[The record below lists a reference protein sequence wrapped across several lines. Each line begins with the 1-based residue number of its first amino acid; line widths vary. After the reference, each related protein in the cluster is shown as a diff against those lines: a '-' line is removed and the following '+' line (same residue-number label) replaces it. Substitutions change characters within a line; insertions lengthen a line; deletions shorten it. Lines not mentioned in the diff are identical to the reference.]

1 MTQPIAVQPIPS
13 ADTLV
18 ERAQAM
24 VPALRQRAASTE
36 AQRRAGK
43 ESAQAFLDAG
53 FFRVLQ
59 PKSHGGYELPFGT
72 HMRIAAELGR
82 GCASSAWVA
91 SVVAVHS
98 WIVGMFPAEAQE
110 DVWGGDN
117 AALVATSFLPAGA
130 KAERVGSGIVLTGRW
145 KFSSGLDL
153 CKWAIPLID
162 LPAREPG
169 GKSELGLALIP
180 LSDCK
185 TEDTWYTSGLAG
197 TGSNDFTCE
206 SLFVPEHRLIAVSA
220 LKGGATPGS
229 SVNPG
234 PLYRLPLWTFFPF
247 ALIGAGLGAA
257 KGALELIV
265 DGLANRKSVGQVKIA
280 EQQSVQL
287 RIARATAQINAAE
300 ALLLQDL
307 QTVNSDGAAGA
318 IPDMPQRLR
327 YRLDLSYAIELCV
340 QAVDTLYPLLGG
352 RGLVATDP
360 VQRAWRDV
368 HAVSQHIALVWD
380 VTAGL
385 YGAVR
390 LGFPCADPKI

>member
-1 MTQPIAVQPIPS
+1 MTQPAAIPT
-13 ADTLV
+13 ADELI
-18 ERAQAM
+18 ERARAM
-24 VPALRQRAASTE
+24 VPVMRQRAAATE
-36 AQRRAGK
+36 AQRRVGK
-43 ESAQAFLDAG
+43 DSAEAFAKAG

-59 PKSHGGYELPFGT
+59 PRHHGGYELPFGT

-82 GCASSAWVA
+82 GCPSSAWVA

-98 WIVGMFPAEAQE
+98 WIVGMFPPEAQE
-110 DVWGGDN
+110 EVWGADN
-117 AALVATSFLPAGA
+117 TTLVATSFLPAGA
-130 KAERVGSGIVLTGRW
+130 KAERVGNGIVLNGRW

-153 CKWAIPLID
+153 CDWAIPLVD

-197 TGSNDFTCE
+197 TGSNDFVVE
-206 SLFVPEHRLIAVSA
+206 SLFVPEHRVITVGA
-220 LKGGATPGS
+220 LRGGETPGS
-229 SVNPG
+229 AVNPG
-234 PLYRLPLWTFFPF
+234 SLYRLPLWTFFPF

-257 KGALELIV
+257 KGALEQVI
-265 DGLANRKSVGQVKIA
+265 DGLTNRKSIAQVSLA
-280 EQQSVQL
+280 DQQSVQL
-287 RIARATAQINAAE
+287 RIARASAQVNAAE

-307 QTVNSDGAAGA
+307 QTVNRDAATGM
-318 IPDMPQRLR
+318 IPDLQQRLR
-327 YRLDLSYAIELCV
+327 YRLDLSFAIELCA
-340 QAVDTLYPLLGG
+340 QAVDTLFPLLGG
-352 RGLVATDP
+352 RGLIAGDP

-368 HAVSQHIALVWD
+368 HAVQQHIALVWD

-390 LGFPCADPKI
+390 LGLPCGDPKI

>member
-1 MTQPIAVQPIPS
+1 MTQPIPT
-13 ADTLV
+13 ADALV

-24 VPALRQRAASTE
+24 VPALRQRAAATE
-36 AQRRAGK
+36 AQRRVGK
-43 ESAQAFLDAG
+43 ESAQQFLDAG

-59 PKSHGGYELPFGT
+59 PQSHGGYELPFGT

-91 SVVAVHS
+91 SVIAVHS
-98 WIVGMFPAEAQE
+98 WIVGMFPAEAQDE
-110 DVWGGDN
+110 VWGGDN

-130 KAERVGSGIVLTGRW
+130 KAERVGSGIVLSGRW

-162 LPAREPG
+162 LPARDGG

-206 SLFVPEHRLIAVSA
+206 SLFVPEHRVIAVSA

-229 SVNPG
+229 AVNPG

-257 KGALELIV
+257 KGALDQVV
-265 DGLANRKSVGQVKIA
+265 DGLANRKSIAQVRIA

-287 RIARATAQINAAE
+287 RIARATAQLNAAE

-307 QTVNSDGAAGA
+307 QAVNRDATAGT

-368 HAVSQHIALVWD
+368 HAVAQHIALVWD

>member
-1 MTQPIAVQPIPS
+1 MTQPIPN
-13 ADTLV
+13 ADDLV
-18 ERAQAM
+18 ARARAM
-24 VPALRQRAASTE
+24 VPTLRRRAAATE
-36 AQRRAGK
+36 AQRRVGK
-43 ESAQAFLDAG
+43 ETAQEFLEAG

-59 PKSHGGYELPFGT
+59 PRRYGGYELPFGT

-98 WIVGMFPAEAQE
+98 WIVGMFPPEAQE
-110 DVWGGDN
+110 EVWGADN
-117 AALVATSFLPAGA
+117 AALIATSFLPAGA
-130 KAERVGSGIVLTGRW
+130 KAERVGNGIVLNGRW

-153 CKWAIPLID
+153 CRWAIPLID
-162 LPAREPG
+162 LPARTPG
-169 GKSELGLALIP
+169 SKGELGLALIP
-180 LSDCK
+180 LSDCRI
-185 TEDTWYTSGLAG
+185 EDTWYTSGLAG
-197 TGSNDFTCE
+197 TGSNDFLAE
-206 SLFVPEHRLIAVSA
+206 SLFVPEHRVIAVSA
-220 LKGGATPGS
+220 LKGGETPGS
-229 SVNPG
+229 SINPS
-234 PLYRLPLWTFFPF
+234 PFYRLPLWAFFPF

-257 KGALELIV
+257 KGALEQV
-265 DGLANRKSVGQVKIA
+265 VEGLANRKSIAQVRIA

-307 QTVNSDGAAGA
+307 QTINLDAAAGA
-318 IPDMPQRLR
+318 LPETEQRLR
-327 YRLDLSYAIELCV
+327 YRLDLSYAIELCT
-340 QAVDTLYPLLGG
+340 QSVDTLYPLLGG

-368 HAVSQHIALVWD
+368 HAVAQHIALVWD

>member
-1 MTQPIAVQPIPS
+1 MTQPIPS
-13 ADTLV
+13 ADELV
-18 ERAQAM
+18 ARAAAM
-24 VPALRQRAASTE
+24 VPAQRQRAAATE
-36 AQRRAGK
+36 AQRRVGK
-43 ESAQAFLDAG
+43 ESAQEFRAAG

-59 PKSHGGYELPFGT
+59 PKRYGGYEAPFGT

-91 SVVAVHS
+91 SVIAVHS
-98 WIVGMFPAEAQE
+98 WIVGMFPPAAQDE
-110 DVWGGDN
+110 VWGDDHG
-117 AALVATSFLPAGA
+117 ALVATSFLPAGA
-130 KAERVGSGIVLTGRW
+130 KAERVGNGIVLNGRW
-145 KFSSGLDL
+145 KFSSGVDL
-153 CKWAIPLID
+153 CQWAIPLVD
-162 LPAREPG
+162 LPPRESG

-180 LSDCK
+180 LRDCK

-197 TGSNDFTCE
+197 TGSNDFLAE
-206 SLFVPEHRLIAVSA
+206 SLFVPDHRVIAVSA
-220 LKGGATPGS
+220 LRGGDTPGS
-229 SVNPG
+229 AINPS
-234 PLYRLPLWTFFPF
+234 PFYRLPLWTFFPF

-257 KGALELIV
+257 KGALEQIA
-265 DGLANRKSVGQVKIA
+265 DGLANRKSIAQVKIA

-287 RIARATAQINAAE
+287 RIARATAQIIAAE

-307 QTVNSDGAAGA
+307 QAVNRDAAAGV

-340 QAVDTLYPLLGG
+340 NAVDTLYPLLGG

>member
-1 MTQPIAVQPIPS
+1 MTQPIPTAEE
-13 ADTLV
+13 LV
-18 ERAQAM
+18 ARAAAM
-24 VPALRQRAASTE
+24 VPMLRQRAAATE
-36 AQRRAGK
+36 AQRRVGL
-43 ESAQAFLDAG
+43 ETAQEFRDAG

-59 PKSHGGYELPFGT
+59 PKRYGGYEHPFGT

-98 WIVGMFPAEAQE
+98 WIVGMFPEEAQE
-110 DVWGGDN
+110 EVWGADN
-117 AALVATSFLPAGA
+117 AALVATSFLPAGT
-130 KAERVGSGIVLTGRW
+130 KVERVANSIVVTGRW

-153 CKWAIPLID
+153 CQWAIPLID
-162 LPAREPG
+162 LPPRVAGE
-169 GKSELGLALIP
+169 KSELGLALLP
-180 LSDCK
+180 LADCK
-185 TEDTWYTSGLAG
+185 TDDTWYTSGLAG

-206 SLFVPEHRLIAVSA
+206 SLFVPEHRVIAVNA
-220 LKGGATPGS
+220 LKGGETPGS
-229 SVNPG
+229 AINPC
-234 PLYRLPLWTFFPF
+234 PFYRLPLWTFFPF

-257 KGALELIV
+257 KGALEQVV
-265 DGLANRKSVGQVKIA
+265 DGLANRKSIGQVKLA

-287 RIARATAQINAAE
+287 RIARASAQLNAAE
-300 ALLLQDL
+300 ALLQQDL
-307 QTVNSDGAAGA
+307 HAVNRDAAAGV
-318 IPDMPQRLR
+318 IPALEQRLR

-352 RGLVATDP
+352 RGLIATDP

-390 LGFPCADPKI
+390 LGFPCGDPKI